1 MVCRVSEITSQVK
14 SRQAQLRLGNP
25 LRKKCRAPLGSARSP
40 VLFPQLTDLRT
51 PILLSL
57 LRRHSRDPSD
67 VYIHV
72 IVITCADGL
81 SHHQASKHYHTLL
94 AGGLW
99 PALTHPY
106 KHGSRRDLWISSNS
120 HQGKSSAS
128 HVVPPQR
135 RVDRSVGADR
145 GGAPRPH
152 KEVRDRHRHRRR
164 RRLPEALRRLAAA
177 EHRAPR
183 TPVPE
188 IA

>member
-1 MVCRVSEITSQVK
+1 MVDLAFQTTQQTRRKRYISISQPVL
-14 SRQAQLRLGNP
+14 SDG
-25 LRKKCRAPLGSARSP
+25 GARSKRA
-40 VLFPQLTDLRT
+40 VK
-51 PILLSL
+51 
-57 LRRHSRDPSD
+57 
-67 VYIHV
+67 
-72 IVITCADGL
+72 
-81 SHHQASKHYHTLL
+81 QASIPTLL

-183 TPVPE
+183 AAKSNRKDWLYAGAPRARMVRCGLRCGAPPAVPCRGTPLAGSPLGRSVLRE
-188 IA
+188 RRG